1 MCDKSS
7 SSTQIQDHSDIPR
20 QERQVQP
27 GLQSK
32 MDPSPV
38 VHQLP
43 AESGSENP
51 CELLPYRPAGK
62 LQNRVAI
69 VTGGDSGIGRSVATL
84 YAMEGATGIAIVYL
98 PREEEDAQETKK
110 RIEEQSNCKVLLLTQ
125 DVGYEKNCEEIISTV
140 YREFG
145 KIDILVNNAS
155 EQHVCE
161 DFTQI
166 PGDQIERT
174 FRTNIFGMMFMAKH
188 ALKYMKQ
195 GSVIINSTSVT
206 AYQGKPI
213 LVDYSS
219 TKGAIVSFTRS
230 LSKQL
235 ASKGIRVNGVA
246 PGPIW
251 TPLIPASFSEEDM
264 ETFGKEVP
272 MGRAGQP
279 SEIAT
284 SYVFLASSDS
294 SYITGQVLHP
304 NGGTVVNG

>member
-1 MCDKSS
+1 MCDKTETPS
-7 SSTQIQDHSDIPR
+7 QIQDHSDIPR

-27 GLQSK
+27 GLESEMK
-32 MDPSPV
+32 PAPV

-43 AESGSENP
+43 AEAGSENP
-51 CELLPYRPAGK
+51 CELLPYRPSGK
-62 LQNRVAI
+62 LENRIAI

-84 YAMEGATGIAIVYL
+84 YAMEGVSGIAIVHL
-98 PREEEDAQETKK
+98 PREQGDAQETKK
-110 RIEEQSNCKVLLLTQ
+110 RIESQSKCRVLLIAK
-125 DVGYEKNCEEIISTV
+125 DVGVEKNCEEIIEEV
-140 YREFG
+140 IGQFG

-161 DFTQI
+161 DFSQI
-166 PGDQIERT
+166 SGDQIERT
-174 FRTNIFGMMFMAKH
+174 FRTNIFGMMFLAKY
-188 ALKYMKQ
+188 ALRHMKQ
-195 GSVIINSTSVT
+195 GGVIINTTSVT

-219 TKGAIVSFTRS
+219 TKGAITSFTRS
-230 LSKQL
+230 LSMQL

-251 TPLIPASFSEEDM
+251 TPLIPASFSKDDM
-264 ETFGKEVP
+264 EVFGKEVP

-279 SEIAT
+279 SEVAT

-294 SYITGQVLHP
+294 SYMTGQILHP
-304 NGGTVVNG
+304 NGGSIVNG